1 MRHPQYSGLFLIM
14 IGMLIQWP
22 TVITALIFPAL
33 IFVYYRLSKRE
44 EGEMLKTFGD
54 EYREYMEKIPMFI
67 PRTGLKGEEELGVR
81 VSVKNIK
88 NILK

>member
-54 EYREYMEKIPMFI
+54 E
-67 PRTGLKGEEELGVR
+67 
-81 VSVKNIK
+81 
-88 NILK
+88 

>member
-54 EYREYMEKIPMFI
+54 EYREYREKIPMFI